1 VRQAGLTGGGGG
13 GATSGTSGG
22 GGMPV
27 SGGGPGGPG
36 GFQSGSYSPP
46 GPYFDFI
53 DSKSPIS
60 LKRDLTSENN
70 TQKSKLTVEVPVSL
84 HESSQLRQAAS
95 ALPSPTLC

>member
-1 VRQAGLTGGGGG
+1 MRQAGLTGGGG

-60 LKRDLTSENN
+60 LKRGLKTS
-70 TQKSKLTVEVPVSL
+70 QLKKLKLTVEVPVSL
-84 HESSQLRQAAS
+84 HESSQLHQAAC
-95 ALPSPTLC
+95 ALQSPTLC